1 GESMR
6 LYYSPDQPQ
15 LRQTLSLSANVMEPS
30 GEPPAKGDVVARI
43 VAPSGKGHTVRF
55 ESTGVEWGA
64 FAGRFVPEE
73 PGKHQVTLTCRQTEA
88 TLDASF
94 FVQGSVVE
102 PVGRPARPEVLEEI
116 ARVSKGE
123 VLKQIDLEKIMS

>member
-1 GESMR
+1 
-6 LYYSPDQPQ
+6 
-15 LRQTLSLSANVMEPS
+15 
-30 GEPPAKGDVVARI
+30 
-43 VAPSGKGHTVRF
+43 
-55 ESTGVEWGA
+55 TGVEWGA

-123 VLKQIDLEKIMS
+123 VLEQIDLEKIMSYVANLPEPDPSIRRVQFWCHPAVAGGIVTLLGVFWVCRKVV